1 MLEQMKPPTAGIR
14 RLDVVLAVVFSLLGV
29 FLMVGNVQGIE
40 DANDGDLNIIAVPL
54 FLGVTLSLAWRRVA
68 PLGALAVAVGA
79 LLVHMALFHDVVRCG
94 VAFPVLLLLIFAVAA
109 RLDLSRASAGL
120 VIGLAGG
127 VAVTLAD
134 PVLAGVSDIAFIA
147 PLMAVVWGVGRVVHA
162 RGLLAGDLEART
174 NELRVA
180 RDDRARLEV
189 ATDRARLSGELDE
202 LLQRRLGE
210 LAHLAGEGPR
220 LGDTAHTTATLVD
233 IERQSRRTLE
243 EMRELVGVLRD
254 DASDVTAPHPTLT
267 HLDGLLVRAKGAGA
281 SLTVEGNPRTLP
293 AGVELS
299 AYRIVEHLLA
309 ALDDS
314 ADVDVRVRFAD
325 DGLEIAVS
333 GPSRRRA
340 EAAIERARERVQL
353 HHGTLETT
361 TRDGRAEAIASL
373 PVLAGV

>member
-1 MLEQMKPPTAGIR
+1 M
-14 RLDVVLAVVFSLLGV
+14 
-29 FLMVGNVQGIE
+29 
-40 DANDGDLNIIAVPL
+40 
-54 FLGVTLSLAWRRVA
+54 
-68 PLGALAVAVGA
+68 
-79 LLVHMALFHDVVRCG
+79 
-94 VAFPVLLLLIFAVAA
+94 
-109 RLDLSRASAGL
+109 
-120 VIGLAGG
+120 AGG

-189 ATDRARLSGELDE
+189 ATDRSRLSGELDE

-220 LGDTAHTTATLVD
+220 LGDAAYTTATLVD
-233 IERQSRRTLE
+233 IERESRRTLE

-254 DASDVTAPHPTLT
+254 DASDVTEPQPTLT

-281 SLTVEGNPRTLP
+281 RLTVEGNPRTLP